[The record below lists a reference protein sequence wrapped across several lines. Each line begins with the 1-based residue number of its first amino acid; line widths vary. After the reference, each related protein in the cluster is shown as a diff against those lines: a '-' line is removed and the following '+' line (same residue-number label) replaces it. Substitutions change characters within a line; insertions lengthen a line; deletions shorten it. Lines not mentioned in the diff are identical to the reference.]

1 MARRRPVTTNP
12 PPRSLLLVLLTAIVI
27 SVACGADGVAPSA
40 TPAPPGLPQP
50 TCGGLKIA
58 IDPSLPCDQVAAIAL
73 KALGERAAQQLAR
86 GVSAID
92 VVLAD
97 CPRGEV
103 PPQITCGNSRFA
115 QLVTV
120 TFGPAGDSGLIEPS
134 LTVAVEP
141 TTGAILGIVNPLIR

>member
-1 MARRRPVTTNP
+1 M
-12 PPRSLLLVLLTAIVI
+12 LVA
-27 SVACGADGVAPSA
+27 ACDASGGVPSPSNSA
-40 TPAPPGLPQP
+40 GGLPAP

-58 IDPSLPCDQVAAIAL
+58 IEGALPCDRVAEVAIQAL
-73 KALGERAAQQLAR
+73 AARAPAQLAR

-92 VVLAD
+92 VVLAE

-103 PPQITCGNSRFA
+103 PPQIMCGQAQFA

-120 TFGPAGDSGLIEPS
+120 TFGPAGAGGPIEPS

-141 TTGAILGIVNPLIR
+141 VTGAILGIENPLIR